1 MEASRRVSLGRI
13 IAQGLVPATAARS
26 PLDTVENLAALQG
39 QQASAIPWAIGVRC
53 AGVSRARVEESFA
66 RGELVRSWP
75 MRGTIHVTS
84 ARDHHW
90 LRRLLR
96 HRRAAWERQA
106 LSLGLTDALVERAA
120 QVACDL
126 LDTSPQ
132 GVSRAEL
139 VEAWGSR
146 GIDTVTTSSAQD
158 GLRRRHLI
166 MRLNLDGVL
175 TAGPVRAGEHLI
187 VDARSLP
194 AAPGVAKGEPGH
206 EEALAVLAARYAWG
220 HGPIDEADLARWTGL
235 TLTEARRALAGARV
249 AGESIGL
256 PLAEYGA
263 GLARADLVD
272 LVEDFRAE
280 AEAMLALPSFDELH
294 VGYKDR
300 SCLTDDDG
308 ERLICPASNGMFRP
322 ILVDRG
328 RLVAVR
334 PVGEGLLWKGGAA
347 PSARVERDVN
357 RAVSRMEQRLAG

>member
-1 MEASRRVSLGRI
+1 MDASLRVSLGRI

-26 PLDTVENLAALQG
+26 PLDAVKNLAALQG

-75 MRGTIHVTS
+75 MRGTVHVTS

-106 LSLGLTDALVERAA
+106 LSQGLTDALVERAA

-126 LDTSPQ
+126 LETSPQ

-139 VEAWGSR
+139 VTAWGSS
-146 GIDTVTTSSAQD
+146 GIDTVTASSSQD

-187 VDARSLP
+187 VDARPLP
-194 AAPGVAKGEPGH
+194 DAPGVAKGESGH

-235 TLTEARRALAGARV
+235 TLTEARRALAGARE
-249 AGESIGL
+249 AGESVGL
-256 PLAEYGA
+256 PLAERGG
-263 GLARADLVD
+263 GLARADLAD

-300 SCLTDDDG
+300 SCLTDEAG
-308 ERLICPASNGMFRP
+308 EALICPAKNGMFRP
-322 ILVDRG
+322 IAVAGG

-334 PVGEGLLWKGGAA
+334 APGSQVVTAGGCGTYEE
-347 PSARVERDVN
+347 SAR
-357 RAVSRMEQRLAG
+357 RAFGDWEKWLSETQQ

>member
-1 MEASRRVSLGRI
+1 MDASLRVSLGRI

-26 PLDTVENLAALQG
+26 PLDAVMNLAALQG

-53 AGVSRARVEESFA
+53 TGVSRARVEESFA

-75 MRGTIHVTS
+75 MRGTVHVTS

-126 LDTSPQ
+126 LETSPL
-132 GVSRAEL
+132 GVSRVEL
-139 VEAWGSR
+139 VEAWGR
-146 GIDTVTTSSAQD
+146 NGIDTVTASSSQE

-166 MRLNLDGVL
+166 MRLHLDGVL

-220 HGPIDEADLARWTGL
+220 TVPSTRRTWLDGPG
-235 TLTEARRALAGARV
+235 
-249 AGESIGL
+249 
-256 PLAEYGA
+256 
-263 GLARADLVD
+263 
-272 LVEDFRAE
+272 
-280 AEAMLALPSFDELH
+280 
-294 VGYKDR
+294 
-300 SCLTDDDG
+300 
-308 ERLICPASNGMFRP
+308 
-322 ILVDRG
+322 
-328 RLVAVR
+328 
-334 PVGEGLLWKGGAA
+334 
-347 PSARVERDVN
+347 
-357 RAVSRMEQRLAG
+357 